1 MGERQ
6 GQAGRGLLALRFH
19 LMRFV
24 DQLHHRF
31 GTLARRLFDAIYS
44 LLSIPLS
51 FFFGIIDK
59 LLLAI
64 SPRLSS
70 RRKNMQK
77 RLEHI
82 QPQAAAEDG
91 RENDSFADL
100 TELVREPRRVN
111 RFTTAIV
118 TTGVLVVIGF
128 LSGQIRETNN
138 GDPVVSAVAA
148 VETSTSTPIPTP
160 SSTPT
165 NTPTITPSPSP
176 TSTPSPTP
184 EPTEEPEPTP
194 AVGEVEI
201 AFHDPL
207 RFGGIAFTMRQDGNS
222 DIYVLMVGQ
231 DEPIRLTNHP
241 SADRDP
247 AWSPDGR
254 YLAFSSQRENNWDL
268 YVLDLLTGE
277 LRRLTTSPGYDGS
290 PSWSPDGLWI
300 VYESYQ
306 EQNLDLYLLQAD
318 GGGSPVRLTED
329 EAQDFSPAWS
339 PRGRHIAF
347 TSWRSGNTDIY
358 IMSLNSLSD
367 ADAINVSESPD
378 AYEDD
383 PSFSPDGEYL
393 AYGDVSDG
401 YEVIYAKQLENYVP
415 TGPAQS
421 VGQGRH
427 PSWSPDSSSLVYIH
441 QNYDQYYL
449 IASSLDVWNTA
460 PQVYVSEVYLGD
472 SDWSQIALPAELGER
487 LNQSS
492 AAGETPLFSEQVTEN
507 ADGIPPYLLFEVDVD
522 APSPYLNDR
531 VDQSF
536 EALRLRVI
544 DEVGWDFLG
553 RVDNMYDALASLP
566 LPGEPADSWNK
577 TGRAF
582 DFYYRYPISFDP
594 QVEIVREERG
604 NETYWRVYLKTALQD
619 GSQGEPLR
627 QRSWD
632 FQARYG
638 EDPHYYDQG
647 GKWKQEPPD
656 GYYVDFT
663 ALAEDYGWTRV
674 PGAQNWRTYF
684 QGIRYWHFENRQG
697 LTFDEALLEIFT
709 VDELSMVGGYP

>member
-1 MGERQ
+1 MGERL
-6 GQAGRGLLALRFH
+6 GQASRRLLALRF
-19 LMRFV
+19 LLERVV

-31 GTLARRLFDAIYS
+31 GSFARRLLDPTYS
-44 LLSIPLS
+44 LLQTPLRFLS
-51 FFFGIIDK
+51 RIVDQ
-59 LLLAI
+59 LRLTL
-64 SPRLSS
+64 SPWLPSQRQRM
-70 RRKNMQK
+70 RR
-77 RLEHI
+77 RLENI
-82 QPQAAAEDG
+82 RPQSAADEEPA
-91 RENDSFADL
+91 NDALSDL
-100 TELVREPRRVN
+100 SDLIREPRRVN

-128 LSGQIRETNN
+128 LSGQIREPEN
-138 GDPVVSAVAA
+138 GDPVVGAVSEQDIATSA
-148 VETSTSTPIPTP
+148 PIPTP

-165 NTPTITPSPSP
+165 YRPTFTPSPSP
-176 TSTPSPTP
+176 TSTPSPSP
-184 EPTEEPEPTP
+184 EPTEEPKPTSTVTEMEL
-194 AVGEVEI
+194 AI
-201 AFHDPL
+201 HDPL
-207 RFGGIAFTMRQDGNS
+207 RFGGIAFTMRRDGNS
-222 DIYVLMVGQ
+222 DIYVLMVGL
-231 DEPIRLTNHP
+231 DEPIRLTSHR
-241 SADRDP
+241 SDDRDP

-254 YLAFSSQRENNWDL
+254 YLAFSSHREGNWDI

-277 LRRLTTSPGYDGS
+277 INRLTDNPDYDGS
-290 PSWSPDGLWI
+290 PTWSPDGLWL

-306 EQNLDLYLLQAD
+306 GENLDLYLIQAD
-318 GGGSPVRLTED
+318 GESSPVRLTEHA
-329 EAQDFSPAWS
+329 AQDFSPTWS

-347 TSWRSGNTDIY
+347 TSWRSGNKDIY
-358 IMSLNSLSD
+358 IMSLNTLSD
-367 ADAINVSESPD
+367 ADAMNVTESPD

-383 PSFSPDGEYL
+383 PSFSPDGQFL

-401 YEVIYAKQLENYVP
+401 YEVIYVKQLENYHP

-427 PSWSPDSSSLVYIH
+427 PSWSPDSNSLVYIH
-441 QNYDQYYL
+441 QNYDQFYL

-472 SDWSQIALPAELGER
+472 SGWSQIALPTELGER
-487 LNQSS
+487 LDQSILD
-492 AAGETPLFSEQVTEN
+492 GEAPLFDEQVTLN
-507 ADGIPPYLLFEVDVD
+507 SDAVPPYLLFEVDID
-522 APSPYLNDR
+522 APAPYLNDK

-536 EALRLRVI
+536 SALRQRII
-544 DEVGWDFLG
+544 DEAGWDFLG
-553 RVDNMYDALASLP
+553 RVDNMFDALASKP

-577 TGRAF
+577 AGRAF

-594 QVEIVREERG
+594 QVEIVREDRG

-619 GSQGEPLR
+619 GTQGEPLR
-627 QRSWD
+627 QRPWD

-647 GKWKQEPPD
+647 GKWKEEPPV
-656 GYYVDFT
+656 GYFVDFT